1 MDRSQ
6 VPLFDEQ
13 FRGYGMNKI
22 TWARNIHGQGRAFVV
37 HPDAFMVHQP
47 HPESCAKAMW
57 RVGKPGKNS
66 LTGVIQGKLLQSLSI
81 CIDLLGCTALPQGLP
96 AF

>member
-1 MDRSQ
+1 
-6 VPLFDEQ
+6 
-13 FRGYGMNKI
+13 MNKI

-66 LTGVIQGKLLQSLSI
+66 VTGVIQGKLLHLMSFNLTR
-81 CIDLLGCTALPQGLP
+81 LGVMHYPKHV
-96 AF
+96 